1 MNETT
6 SETQRDPR
14 TIGGARLV
22 IGLIQG
28 LWLYLLYSAADDRT
42 WPATNAAL
50 FVSLVLV
57 GLFVPLMVTQAV
69 STMRLRALSVWT
81 VVATALLV
89 LLSWHDRSRIWLA
102 DLGTVNG
109 TTGIVPQNVPTFALL
124 FFTAAGLF
132 IAHSLISGGDHDRKW
147 VARYQTYF
155 DVAWKLGVQHAL
167 SACFVGAFWLLLWLG
182 ASLFNLI
189 KLDFLEKLI
198 EHAWFGIP
206 ATALAVAMALHLTDV
221 RAKLVAGIRSVALI
235 LLAWLLPLM
244 TLLAAGFLFSLVF
257 TGLDP
262 LWKTRSAAALLLVSA
277 GALVVLINAAYQGGD
292 DKPPFLLRWGGT
304 LASLTLVPIVALA
317 AYAVMLRV
325 RQYGWTED
333 RIASIACI
341 VVAACYALGYVAAA
355 ILSLMGRATWLHGLE
370 RCNIATAF
378 VVLAVLLVIFTPI
391 ADPARIAVSSQVAR
405 LNNGAVSA
413 EKFDYHWLRFS
424 TGRYGHEALMELA
437 KSNNATVKR
446 MATSVLSTRNQYD
459 EFNRPMAPGDI
470 AGQITVYPK
479 DHHLPQSL
487 LHQDWS
493 KSKANYWE
501 VPDCLAHKGQS
512 CEAFFAELNGDTH
525 DEVIFISGADFAW
538 TGTVMTQAAD
548 GSWDV
553 AGTLSFPHCKAAIE
567 DMRKGQ
573 YAVVAPTPPP
583 WRALE
588 AGNTRFDILPPS
600 KTPPSCPN

>member
-1 MNETT
+1 MNDTA
-6 SETQRDPR
+6 SEPQRDAR
-14 TIGGARLV
+14 AVGGARLV

-28 LWLYLLYSAADDRT
+28 LWLYLLYSAGDDRT

-50 FVSLVLV
+50 FVSLVLI

-69 STMRLRALSVWT
+69 STMRLRTLAIWT

-89 LLSWHDRSRIWLA
+89 LLSWHDRSRIWIP
-102 DLGTVNG
+102 DLGTISG
-109 TTGIVPQNVPTFALL
+109 KTGIEPQNVPTFGLF
-124 FFTAAGLF
+124 FFTAVGLF
-132 IAHSLISGGDHDRKW
+132 ITHALISGGDHDRKW
-147 VARYQTYF
+147 IARYDTYF

-198 EHAWFGIP
+198 EHAWFAIP

-244 TLLAAGFLFSLVF
+244 TLFAAGFLFSLIF

-277 GALVVLINAAYQGGD
+277 AALIVLINAAYQNGE
-292 DKPPFLLRWGGT
+292 DKPPFLLRWGAS

-341 VVAACYALGYVAAA
+341 VVAACYALGYAAAA
-355 ILSLMGRATWLHGLE
+355 IFSLMGRTTWLRGVE

-378 VVLAVLLVIFTPI
+378 VVLAVLFAVFTPI
-391 ADPARIAVSSQVAR
+391 ADPGRIAVSSQVAR
-405 LNNGAVSA
+405 LNSGSVSA
-413 EKFDYHWLRFS
+413 EKFDYHWLRFR
-424 TGRYGHEALMELA
+424 TGRYGHDALVELA
-437 KSNNATVKR
+437 RSGNADVKR
-446 MATSVLSTRNQYD
+446 LAASALSTRTQYD
-459 EFNRPMAPGDI
+459 EFNRPAAPSDL

-479 DHHLPQSL
+479 DHLLPQSL
-487 LHQDWS
+487 LHQDWNKT
-493 KSKANYWE
+493 KSNSWE
-501 VPDCLAHKGQS
+501 VPDCLAHKGQR
-512 CEAFFAELNGDTH
+512 CEAFFAELNGDTR
-525 DEVIFISGADFAW
+525 DEIIFVSGADFAW
-538 TGTVMTQAAD
+538 TGTVMTQSTD
-548 GSWDV
+548 GNWDV
-553 AGTLSFPHCKAAIE
+553 AGTLSLPHCKAALAAL
-567 DMRKGQ
+567 RAGQ
-573 YAVVAPTPPP
+573 YAVVAPTPPA

-588 AGNTRFDILPPS
+588 AGNTRFDIVPAS
-600 KTPPSCPN
+600 KTPPSCPD